1 MAEHF
6 ERRSLVGP
14 ATVGPDDPR
23 YGDLVGR
30 GSKRFAGKPDY
41 VRVVCSTEQVVDAVQ
56 DAVREQLR
64 VAVRSG
70 GHCLE
75 ALWRTRRCG

>member
-1 MAEHF
+1 MAEHTQ
-6 ERRSLVGP
+6 RRSSAGP

-41 VRVVCSTEQVVDAVQ
+41 VRVVCSSEQVVEAVQ